1 MIFIFLCVKIYFSYF
16 YLCVYVC
23 VSECHMCVCVY
34 PQRSEE
40 GLGAAF
46 DKCLCLIQVLGNKW
60 VPLEKQQVNTLKHSA
75 TSLAPK

>member
-34 PQRSEE
+34 IHRGQKR
-40 GLGAAF
+40 A
-46 DKCLCLIQVLGNKW
+46 
-60 VPLEKQQVNTLKHSA
+60 LELHL
-75 TSLAPK
+75 TSVYV